1 MNLLDVQKLIY
12 ENIKQ
17 LEYKYNEKYPVLD
30 DYSLYQEANPPYV
43 ILSDLVVV
51 ENDTKTTEGMVV
63 QQYIHLYSTYQGKK
77 EILDMIQKV
86 SEVMNFS
93 TDSVYTKQGKTTIM
107 GETSNQ
113 GLFVS
118 DRKYDKFYHAVMIFK
133 IYIY

>member
-1 MNLLDVQKLIY
+1 MNLSDIQKLIY
-12 ENIKQ
+12 EKMTQ
-17 LEYKYNEKYPVLD
+17 LKYPVLD
-30 DYSLYQEANPPYV
+30 DYALYDQAEPPYV
-43 ILSDLVVV
+43 ILSDLVLVD
-51 ENDTKTTEGMVV
+51 NDTKTTDGIIA
-63 QQYIHLYSTYQGKK
+63 QQYVNIYSTYQGKK
-77 EILDMIQKV
+77 EILDIVQ
-86 SEVMNFS
+86 EVGEIMNFS